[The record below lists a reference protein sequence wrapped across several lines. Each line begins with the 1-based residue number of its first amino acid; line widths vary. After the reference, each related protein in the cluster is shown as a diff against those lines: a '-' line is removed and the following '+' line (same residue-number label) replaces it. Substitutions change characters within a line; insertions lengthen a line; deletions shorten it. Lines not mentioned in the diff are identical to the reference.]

1 MSIRAGAREA
11 LIGILVGFI
20 PIVLKIL
27 PIQDADTFIAI
38 IELSVFIGAITKM
51 DTVKKIPLKTAIGYF
66 LTTFTLGFLFMP
78 KWERGLQII
87 LLIVYIIAK
96 LELL

>member
-1 MSIRAGAREA
+1 MSIRAGARDA

-27 PIQDADTFIAI
+27 PIQDANAFIAI
-38 IELSVFIGAITKM
+38 LELLVFIGAITKM

-66 LTTFTLGFLFMP
+66 FITFTVGLFFMP
-78 KWERGLQII
+78 E
-87 LLIVYIIAK
+87 
-96 LELL
+96 